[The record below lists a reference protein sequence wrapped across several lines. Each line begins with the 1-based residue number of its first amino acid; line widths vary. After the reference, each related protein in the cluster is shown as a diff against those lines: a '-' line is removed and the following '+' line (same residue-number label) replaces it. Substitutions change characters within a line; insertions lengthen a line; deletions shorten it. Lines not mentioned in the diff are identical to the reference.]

1 MRFEL
6 IPTDFSAYALQTVGY
21 TISSPK
27 FERTN
32 FYFLHPHPERFFGSL
47 IKNTGIIIEYICIN
61 GINPLIK
68 INFQHSIM
76 EDMMYWSTIYKV
88 SFTMKFPYFLVEQNL
103 PR

>member
-6 IPTDFSAYALQTVGY
+6 IPIYFSANAVHTVGY

-32 FYFLHPHPERFFGSL
+32 FYFLQPHTEGFFGSL
-47 IKNTGIIIEYICIN
+47 IRNAGIIIEHICIN
-61 GINPLIK
+61 GIHPLIK
-68 INFQHSIM
+68 INFQHSIL
-76 EDMMYWSTIYKV
+76 EDMLYWSTIYKI
-88 SFTMKFPYFLVEQNL
+88 SFIMKFPYYMIEQNL